1 MYVLYC
7 LMYGTLN
14 ENGKSVVKK
23 ITNFSIKKYRDFS
36 PDISD
41 FFIKFVPFFVTCGLP
56 FIARSEPYARPFA
69 IRQSAVVSMC
79 GHCPLKMRL
88 AASGLNNAAVLKI
101 CFSHFLFLS
110 GLSSSVPI
118 GRLR

>member
-1 MYVLYC
+1 
-7 LMYGTLN
+7 MYGTLN
-14 ENGKSVVKK
+14 KNSKPIVKK
-23 ITNFSIKKYRDFS
+23 ITNFFHKKYRDFS

-41 FFIKFVPFFVTCGLP
+41 FLIKFLPFFVTCGLP
-56 FIARSEPYARPFA
+56 FVARFEPYARTLATYCP
-69 IRQSAVVSMC
+69 AVVSMS

-88 AASGLNNAAVLKI
+88 AASGFNNAAVLKI

-110 GLSSSVPI
+110 GLSCSVPG